1 MPQAEA
7 GGIGPAGSQFQHKL
21 PSLDLIHRAR
31 DGFTLNAGRMI
42 DFPPKQR
49 ILHLC
54 WPFGHNL
61 HLAAVCCL
69 WSVRPPP
76 GLVWSHGRRRA
87 RILSASDVKLRL
99 VSFPQS
105 HAVLPC
111 DYGSVTRDGVTSTA
125 IPANAPVTSL
135 EL

>member
-7 GGIGPAGSQFQHKL
+7 GGIGPAGLQFQHKL
-21 PSLDLIHRAR
+21 PSLDLRHRAR

-69 WSVRPPP
+69 WSGPVGPAAART
-76 GLVWSHGRRRA
+76 GVVAWSATR
-87 RILSASDVKLRL
+87 SD
-99 VSFPQS
+99 F
-105 HAVLPC
+105 
-111 DYGSVTRDGVTSTA
+111 
-125 IPANAPVTSL
+125 
-135 EL
+135 

>member
-7 GGIGPAGSQFQHKL
+7 GGIGPADSQFQHKL
-21 PSLDLIHRAR
+21 PSLDLTQRAR
-31 DGFTLNAGRMI
+31 DGFALNAGRI

-69 WSVRPPP
+69 WSVWSVR
-76 GLVWSHGRRRA
+76 WSHGRRRA

-99 VSFPQS
+99 VRFPQS